1 MADERNV
8 TEPAGALPADDPR
21 GDRQTLSVR
30 FWGVRGSIPAPG
42 PDTLR
47 YGGETTAI
55 EIRCGDRVVMI
66 DCGSGVR
73 LAGREL
79 SRSVPGRMD
88 VLFTH
93 THLDHICGLPF
104 FCVAYDPNIAV
115 NLWAGHI
122 PPDGTLE
129 EIVQRLMSP
138 PIFPV
143 ATSALNNTHFRSFT
157 VGSIIDL
164 GDGLTVRTV
173 RLNHP
178 GNATG
183 YRFDWCGSSLAII
196 TDHEHGKPEIDD
208 PIADFVKDATV
219 MVYDAMYR
227 DEEYPRFKG
236 WGHSTP
242 GQALALA
249 KRANV
254 GHTVL
259 FHHDPTRTDDQIDT
273 MAAELVDAGEKA
285 SFARQG
291 DTLLLRNGQLS
302 RAERDAKIH
311 A

>member
-1 MADERNV
+1 MEDRNP
-8 TEPAGALPADDPR
+8 TAGPDTAE
-21 GDRQTLSVR
+21 TLSVR

-55 EIRCGDRVVMI
+55 EIRAGDRIVMI

-73 LAGREL
+73 HAGKKL
-79 SRSVPGRMD
+79 SKSGTGHVD

-104 FCVAYDPNIAV
+104 FCVAYNPAIEV

-122 PPDGTLE
+122 PPGGTLE
-129 EIVQRLMSP
+129 EIVERLMSP

-143 ATSALNNTHFRSFT
+143 ATSALNNTHFRSFK
-157 VGSIIDL
+157 VGGSIDL
-164 GDGLTVRTV
+164 GGGLTVRTV

-183 YRFDWCGSSLAII
+183 YRFDWHGSSLAII
-196 TDHEHGKPEIDD
+196 TDHEHGKPEIDGA
-208 PIADFVKDATV
+208 IADFVKDVNV

-227 DEEYPRFKG
+227 DDEYQRFVG

-249 KRANV
+249 ELANV

-259 FHHDPTRTDDQIDT
+259 FHHDPNRSDDEIDAMADELIADRGKTSFALQGETLTLRHGELTRSGPD
-273 MAAELVDAGEKA
+273 KA
-285 SFARQG
+285 SA
-291 DTLLLRNGQLS
+291 
-302 RAERDAKIH
+302 
-311 A
+311 